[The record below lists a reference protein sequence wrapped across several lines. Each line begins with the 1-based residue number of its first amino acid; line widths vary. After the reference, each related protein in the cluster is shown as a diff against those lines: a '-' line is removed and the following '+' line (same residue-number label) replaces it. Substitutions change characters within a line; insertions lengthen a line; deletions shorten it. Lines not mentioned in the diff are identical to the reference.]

1 MKPLQSENHHQFL
14 STHFLDQNPLGFAYF
29 SGNELLLS
37 YANSN
42 FYKFLGLQ
50 NSVIGN
56 VAKSIFEKTQ
66 LLEIYSMITKV
77 YHCNNSSK
85 EMKVV
90 GLKNEDKGQTD
101 FLEIIV
107 SSVISPDNNSVEGVS
122 VVIKEIVE
130 QDYNEN
136 TLENSIT
143 NFDYI
148 VSNSLASTIVLT
160 GIDPIIEVANQKMV
174 EFLGKGNSLSGNR
187 LFTVFPELET
197 ENFLKLYKKVY
208 VDKVEQEEKE
218 FKVDYFYN
226 NILCSKFLHLLLRP
240 KLNNNREVVA
250 IIISL
255 IDITDLIETR
265 EKLRK
270 NENLLK
276 AFLEHVPVSIN
287 VLEGENFEYKL
298 SNSLTD
304 QIWGHHVE
312 IGSTVKDT
320 VSYIKDRPIYKDL
333 QSVFKTG
340 EQIER
345 KEHQFLDNNGNI
357 KYVNYILQPIKDEEN
372 KVEYIL
378 TLGYDVSNEIEY
390 KNKLEANEKRFKIL
404 ADFMPQF
411 VWTSDKDGVVTYFNR
426 NWYEIFGLDD
436 NIDLDKNFWSLLH
449 PESLDKV
456 RNSWMDAVRQNST
469 YEVEYQLVNPITNIS
484 KWYLARGKRVCND
497 NDEIELWIGTC
508 TDIDDFKQLQKQ
520 KDDFIGIASHE
531 LKTPLTSLKLY
542 AQSVEINLRK
552 QGDEKNA
559 EVVKKMETQINKLNK
574 LISDLLDVTKI
585 QSGRMVLQDSIFLM
599 EDLVAEIVEEQQMST
614 KTHTIIL
621 NKESVGY
628 IRGDRDRIG
637 QVLSNLINNAVK
649 YSPNAK
655 EVEVNLELIDGFAKV
670 SIKDNGFGIPQNKI
684 HQVFDQYF
692 RVGSEYE
699 QGINGLGLG
708 LFICAEII
716 NKSSGQIYVKS
727 ELHKGSTFCFELPI
741 LK

>member
-1 MKPLQSENHHQFL
+1 
-14 STHFLDQNPLGFAYF
+14 
-29 SGNELLLS
+29 
-37 YANSN
+37 
-42 FYKFLGLQ
+42 
-50 NSVIGN
+50 
-56 VAKSIFEKTQ
+56 
-66 LLEIYSMITKV
+66 
-77 YHCNNSSK
+77 
-85 EMKVV
+85 
-90 GLKNEDKGQTD
+90 
-101 FLEIIV
+101 
-107 SSVISPDNNSVEGVS
+107 
-122 VVIKEIVE
+122 
-130 QDYNEN
+130 
-136 TLENSIT
+136 
-143 NFDYI
+143 
-148 VSNSLASTIVLT
+148 
-160 GIDPIIEVANQKMV
+160 
-174 EFLGKGNSLSGNR
+174 
-187 LFTVFPELET
+187 
-197 ENFLKLYKKVY
+197 
-208 VDKVEQEEKE
+208 
-218 FKVDYFYN
+218 
-226 NILCSKFLHLLLRP
+226 
-240 KLNNNREVVA
+240 
-250 IIISL
+250 
-255 IDITDLIETR
+255 
-265 EKLRK
+265 
-270 NENLLK
+270 
-276 AFLEHVPVSIN
+276 
-287 VLEGENFEYKL
+287 
-298 SNSLTD
+298 
-304 QIWGHHVE
+304 
-312 IGSTVKDT
+312 
-320 VSYIKDRPIYKDL
+320 
-333 QSVFKTG
+333 
-340 EQIER
+340 
-345 KEHQFLDNNGNI
+345 
-357 KYVNYILQPIKDEEN
+357 
-372 KVEYIL
+372 
-378 TLGYDVSNEIEY
+378 Y

-456 RNSWMDAVRQNST
+456 RNSWIDAVRQNST

-497 NDEIELWIGTC
+497 NDETELWIGTC

-520 KDDFIGIASHE
+520 KDDFIGIARHE

-621 NKESVGY
+621 TKESAGY

-655 EVEVNLELIDGFAKV
+655 EVEVNLELIDGSAKV

-708 LFICAEII
+708 LFICVEII
-716 NKSSGQIYVKS
+716 NKSNGQIYVNS